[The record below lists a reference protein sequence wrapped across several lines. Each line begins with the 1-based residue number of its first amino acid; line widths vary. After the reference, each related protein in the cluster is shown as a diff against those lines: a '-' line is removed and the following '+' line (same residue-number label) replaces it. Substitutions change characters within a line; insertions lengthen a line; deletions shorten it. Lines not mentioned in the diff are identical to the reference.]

1 MNFISLP
8 GHSYCMQLI
17 ERHKIFLLTNLKKKI
32 QLMAWSTVST
42 GLHDSVWAFNN
53 KASVIEE

>member
-1 MNFISLP
+1 MNFISLL
-8 GHSYCMQLI
+8 GHRYCMQLI
-17 ERHKIFLLTNLKKKI
+17 ERHKIFLLTNLKKI

-53 KASVIEE
+53 KASVIEA